1 MWQQHQRPAFIYLL
15 FFQPYFL
22 TMVFF
27 SPFFPLSLPNITI
40 CCDGLSFKVDCFRF
54 LLLRDLDDR
63 ADMSSRLCQCVN
75 RYALLRIF
83 YGASIAFEVPASYMG
98 KADVWGRGFAFS
110 TCLIAKVF
118 AGCTNTAP
126 FTGKA
131 FDSKAMLRVGTA
143 LAVWG
148 EITLLVGVTGAEE
161 GLISKSTFASL
172 VIAVLLSVV
181 VGPFALHLRIKYDKE
196 AKRAENLR
204 TEQELSTDRGGKKV

>member
-1 MWQQHQRPAFIYLL
+1 MHFISHFPATTMFFL
-15 FFQPYFL
+15 FFL
-22 TMVFF
+22 FF
-27 SPFFPLSLPNITI
+27 FGFSLPNITI
-40 CCDGLSFKVDCFRF
+40 CCDALSLMVLIVFGFCSCAILTIVS
-54 LLLRDLDDR
+54 
-63 ADMSSRLCQCVN
+63 ARLCQCVN
-75 RYALLRIF
+75 RYALLRVF

-98 KADVWGRGFAFS
+98 KADVRGRGFAFS
-110 TCLIAKVF
+110 TCLIAKVL